1 MKRKK
6 ITVLVVDDSLVFR
19 TALTRAINSCAN
31 IEVIGTASS
40 AFEASDK
47 IDELSPDVV
56 TLDVEMPQMNGIE
69 FLKKLMPHR
78 SVAVVVVSS
87 RPSNAFAALDAG
99 AVDFVKKP
107 LIRGAQ
113 DLEDFAS
120 ELCSKIVA
128 AKSARIKGPQP
139 IKRATENVQT
149 RVRPSIS
156 EIAAIGKSTKTII
169 ALGAS
174 TGGTE
179 ALQTVVK
186 DLPEETPG
194 ILIVQHMPAGFTKM
208 YAERLNR
215 VSKME
220 VKEAQDGDR
229 VSAGKVLI
237 AAGDYHMELAK
248 DRHGYYVKCY
258 QGEKVSGHCPSVDVL
273 FDSVADVAGENA
285 LACILTG
292 MGSDGAKGLLN
303 LRKKGAFTIGQDKE
317 SSVVYGMP
325 MVAFNIGAVGRQAP
339 LSEIPQIIIDE
350 IKKSG

>member
-1 MKRKK
+1 MKHKK

-19 TALTRAINSCAN
+19 TALTRAINSCDS
-31 IEVIGTASS
+31 IEVIGTASD

-47 IDELSPDVV
+47 INELNPDVV
-56 TLDVEMPQMNGIE
+56 TLDVEMPEMNGIE
-69 FLKKLMPHR
+69 FLKKIMPQHP
-78 SVAVVVVSS
+78 VPVVVVSS
-87 RPSNAFAALDAG
+87 RPSNAFSALDAG

-107 LIRGAQ
+107 LIRGAA
-113 DLEDFAS
+113 DMENFAD
-120 ELCSKIVA
+120 ELCSKIRI
-128 AKSARIKGPQP
+128 AKSAKLKAPRRVNAAA
-139 IKRATENVQT
+139 KRAEPI
-149 RVRPSIS
+149 VRRTIS
-156 EIAAIGKSTKTII
+156 EIASQGKDTKTVI

-179 ALQTVVK
+179 ALQTVVQ
-186 DLPEETPG
+186 DLPEWTPG

-229 VSAGKVLI
+229 LSTGKVLV
-237 AAGDYHMELAK
+237 AAGDYHMQLAK
-248 DRHGYYVKCY
+248 DARGYYVKCFK
-258 QGEKVSGHCPSVDVL
+258 GEKVSGHCPSVDVL
-273 FDSVADVAGENA
+273 FDSVANIAGDNA
-285 LACILTG
+285 IACILTG

-325 MVAFNIGAVGRQAP
+325 MVAFNIGAVQKQAP
-339 LSEIPQIIIDE
+339 LTDIPQIILGAIN
-350 IKKSG
+350 KSR